1 MVGLMATVQCSAAGM
16 LDCPKEKRLQLRWA
30 PSLSTFRGY
39 STMCATAAVGYRLAF
54 RQQVIVQL
62 MSASSAL
69 PSAPSSSELLP
80 SEGGAMRPDLNSRLR
95 WQA

>member
-16 LDCPKEKRLQLRWA
+16 LDCPKEKRLQLRSA
-30 PSLSTFRGY
+30 SSLSTFRGY

-62 MSASSAL
+62 MSASLALRTIKLRISAVRRRCD
-69 PSAPSSSELLP
+69 A
-80 SEGGAMRPDLNSRLR
+80 A
-95 WQA
+95 